1 MGARFVFWTV
11 IASLLVLDGSSA
23 AASSSRYRDALE
35 VPALKSSVAVRSPI
49 TGIVRA
55 GDRLVAVGVRG
66 HILLSADGGK
76 SWTQCDVPVSV
87 DLTAVYFP
95 SPDQG
100 WAVGHEGVV
109 LHTADGG
116 RTWEKQLD
124 GREAGFLM
132 RATYERRAGAGD
144 VAAARVL
151 DEALRLAAEGADK
164 PLLDVWFADERTG
177 FVVGAFNLILGTTDG
192 GKTWEPWIDRI
203 ENPSGFHLYSI
214 RGGRGEV
221 FIAGEQGLILRLDKA
236 GRRFVAVPSPAR
248 GTYFGVLVK
257 DGIVVVFGLRGN
269 AYASSDL
276 GITWRKI
283 PTGIDTGIQS
293 GAVLPN
299 GRILLA
305 SQGGEVLVSA
315 DDGWTFSPV
324 ELSAPTSIAAVA
336 DAGPSTIAL
345 GGQLGL
351 RVEHLQ

>member
-1 MGARFVFWTV
+1 MFRTV
-11 IASLLVLDGSSA
+11 IASLLVLDNSYA
-23 AASSSRYRDALE
+23 AASSTRYKDALE
-35 VPALKSSVAVRSPI
+35 VPALKSSAAARSPI

-66 HILLSADGGK
+66 HILLSADGGM
-76 SWTQCDVPVSV
+76 SWTQGDVPVSV

-95 SPDQG
+95 GPDQG

-109 LHTADGG
+109 LHTGDGG

-124 GREAGFLM
+124 GREAAALIRG
-132 RATYERRAGAGD
+132 TYERGAGAGD
-144 VAAARVL
+144 AAAARVL
-151 DEALRLAAEGADK
+151 DEARRLAAEGADK

-177 FVVGAFNLILGTTDG
+177 FVVGAFNLVLGTTDG

-214 RGGRGEV
+214 RGSRGEV
-221 FIAGEQGLILRLDKA
+221 FIAGEQGLILRLDMA
-236 GRRFVAVPSPAR
+236 VRRFVAVSSPYR

-276 GITWRKI
+276 GRTWRKI
-283 PTGIDTGIQS
+283 PTGIETGIQG
-293 GAVLPN
+293 GAVLAD

-305 SQGGEVLVSA
+305 SQGGQVLVSA
-315 DDGWTFSPV
+315 DDARTFSAV
-324 ELSAPTSIAAVA
+324 KLSAPAPFAAVA
-336 DAGPSTIAL
+336 DAGSSAIAL
-345 GGQLGL
+345 GGHLGL